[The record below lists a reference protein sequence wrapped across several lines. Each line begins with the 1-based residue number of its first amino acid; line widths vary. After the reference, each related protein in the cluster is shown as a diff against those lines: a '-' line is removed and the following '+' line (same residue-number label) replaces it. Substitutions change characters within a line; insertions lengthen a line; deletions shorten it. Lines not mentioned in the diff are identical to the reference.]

1 MILMMQK
8 HTCLLSVCSVLTSLT
23 RDTPSHYSKL
33 LLALCAGRRSVAL
46 VDFVPDA
53 GAEGLIAVSGQQSP
67 RSSQQAKVV
76 VESVA
81 LLNPILKEETVTQS
95 VIAYSVFHLRQ
106 MKILKKIKNQ
116 MIFRYLSSRQQRNI
130 KTALY
135 PIHGNLPFQGRGS
148 LYQMEIC
155 RKAW

>member
-1 MILMMQK
+1 MQK
-8 HTCLLSVCSVLTSLT
+8 HTCLLSVCSVLISLT

-53 GAEGLIAVSGQQSP
+53 GAEGLIAVSRQQSP

-81 LLNPILKEETVTQS
+81 LLNSILKEETVTQS

-106 MKILKKIKNQ
+106 MKKILKKIKNQ
-116 MIFRYLSSRQQRNI
+116 MIFRYSNSRQKRKI

-135 PIHGNLPFQGRGS
+135 PNLPFQGRGS
-148 LYQMEIC
+148 LYTKWKYAEKPGKQED
-155 RKAW
+155 